1 MFVAIIVFAILISLS
16 TSLQVLLNLAQSRW
30 TQGGFFERITLT
42 VTISRSCLQIKVLST
57 HVRKDI
63 RNPFFKSHFLLF
75 GRDYPLHTQSYSDY
89 LISRVKVGLASVMD
103 ARNAR
108 SVVNHSGKSIKEG
121 VNKPESEKRG
131 WSDQTRSCLKT
142 SENLFEM

>member
-1 MFVAIIVFAILISLS
+1 MFVAIIVFAILISLP

-63 RNPFFKSHFLLF
+63 RNLFFQSHYLLF
-75 GRDYPLHTQSYSDY
+75 GRDYPLHTHSYSDY
-89 LISRVKVGLASVMD
+89 LISRVSVGRASVTD
-103 ARNAR
+103 ARGAR
-108 SVVNHSGKSIKEG
+108 GVVNHSVKTS
-121 VNKPESEKRG
+121 KPGSDKRG
-131 WSDQTRSCLKT
+131 
-142 SENLFEM
+142 

>member
-89 LISRVKVGLASVMD
+89 LISRVRVGLASVMD

-108 SVVNHSGKSIKEG
+108 SVVNHSVKTS
-121 VNKPESEKRG
+121 KPGSDKRG
-131 WSDQTRSCLKT
+131 
-142 SENLFEM
+142 

>member
-1 MFVAIIVFAILISLS
+1 MFVAIIVFAILISLP

-63 RNPFFKSHFLLF
+63 RNPFFQSHFLLF

-89 LISRVKVGLASVMD
+89 LIGRVRVGFASVTD
-103 ARNAR
+103 ARGAR
-108 SVVNHSGKSIKEG
+108 SVVKVNHSGKNGSINLDRRRG
-121 VNKPESEKRG
+121 VDP
-131 WSDQTRSCLKT
+131 TRPDHV
-142 SENLFEM
+142 

>member
-1 MFVAIIVFAILISLS
+1 MFVAIIVFAILISLP

-63 RNPFFKSHFLLF
+63 RNLFFQSHYLLF

-89 LISRVKVGLASVMD
+89 LISRVSVGRASVMD

-108 SVVNHSGKSIKEG
+108 SVVNHSVKTS
-121 VNKPESEKRG
+121 KPGSDKRG
-131 WSDQTRSCLKT
+131 
-142 SENLFEM
+142 